1 MTKRTTEK
9 NVNLNTMKTGCT
21 PCLNEVKKIE
31 KKINN
36 RNVSEIKISEIKR
49 IAASLFSNE

>member
-21 PCLNEVKKIE
+21 PCLNEVKKTE